1 MQRVKWVIRIL
12 LFVILGAFLH
22 YILPQRDI
30 ARVTNVEIIP
40 NFETGF
46 PIFFSQQDS
55 GTVAQPTRSLK
66 LISSVRKRTYLLGLV
81 RGGDQTM
88 VYRNE
93 DTGWIWPP
101 YFKFDSLDLQSEA
114 IDLKSD
120 AAAPIWVVITHY
132 GWRSQLLTIFPNAIS
147 IRQVSGP
154 DVMLI
159 PYFNIGFFVLMG
171 VVFFFLRTMWR
182 QFRERSVDPALETA
196 SDQWDKVEAG
206 VSERRGRLGRWFDS
220 WKAKPRR

>member
-1 MQRVKWVIRIL
+1 MKRAKWIIRV
-12 LFVILGAFLH
+12 LFVVIAALFLH

-40 NFETGF
+40 NFETSF

-66 LISSVRKRTYLLGLV
+66 LISTVRKRTYLFGLI
-81 RGGDQTM
+81 RSGDQTM

-114 IDLKSD
+114 IDLRSN
-120 AAAPIWVVITHY
+120 AASPTWVVVTHY

-154 DVMLI
+154 DIVLI
-159 PYFNIGFFVLMG
+159 PYFNIGFFVAVMA
-171 VVFFFLRTMWR
+171 FFLFLRAMWR
-182 QFRERSVDPALETA
+182 QFRQRSVDPVLETA
-196 SDQWDKVEAG
+196 SDKWDAVEAG
-206 VSERRGRLGRWFDS
+206 VSARRSRLGRWIDS
-220 WKAKPRR
+220 WKSRSRR

>member
-206 VSERRGRLGRWFDS
+206 VSERRGRLGRLFDS

>member
-1 MQRVKWVIRIL
+1 MQRAKWIIRL
-12 LFVILGAFLH
+12 VLFVLVASFLH

-40 NFETGF
+40 NFETSF

-66 LISSVRKRTYLLGLV
+66 LISSVRKRTYLFGLI

-114 IDLKSD
+114 IDLRSD
-120 AAAPIWVVITHY
+120 AASPVWVVITHY

-154 DVMLI
+154 DVMLV
-159 PYFNIGFFVLMG
+159 PYFNIGFFALLGALFV
-171 VVFFFLRTMWR
+171 FLRSMWR
-182 QFRERSVDPALETA
+182 QFRERSVDPVMESA

-206 VSERRGRLGRWFDS
+206 VSARRSRLGRWIDS
-220 WKAKPRR
+220 WKAKPR